1 MRPSTRKAI
10 VRGTLFAAL
19 LGNAACGGA
28 HPSALNLPTPSP
40 ALSSGEPTI
49 RVADAALLGGAPAMA
64 VQVADGILARNPR
77 DLPALLRKG
86 EALYLLKRNDEAM
99 AVFEHALAVNPGN
112 AGALLGLGRI
122 RLAHDPAAAADLFS
136 QVLGREPRNAAALN
150 DLGIAR
156 DLLGQ
161 HSMAQAAYRTALAVS
176 PDTMAARV
184 NLGVSLA
191 VSGHEKEALDVL
203 RPLAAAPETTP
214 RMRQDVAATLALAGE
229 DDAARN
235 LLSQDLNASEIAQ
248 AMSSFK
254 KFHNYTNP
262 PNQ

>member
-1 MRPSTRKAI
+1 MRQLARKII
-10 VRGTLFAAL
+10 VHGCLFAAL

-28 HPSALNLPTPSP
+28 HPSALNLPSPSP
-40 ALSSGEPTI
+40 ALSNGEPTI

-64 VQVADGILARNPR
+64 VQVADGILARNPS

-86 EALYLLKRNDEAM
+86 EALYLLKRNDEAV
-99 AVFEHALAVNPGN
+99 AVFEQALAVNPGN
-112 AGALLGLGRI
+112 ARALLGLGRI

-136 QVLGREPRNAAALN
+136 QVLAREPRNAAALN

-161 HSMAQAAYRTALAVS
+161 HSPAQAAYRAALAVS
-176 PDTMAARV
+176 PDMMAARV

-191 VSGHEKEALDVL
+191 VSGHENEALDVL
-203 RPLAAAPETTP
+203 RPLAAAPEMTP
-214 RMRQDVAATLALAGE
+214 RIRQDMAATLALAGQDE
-229 DDAARN
+229 AARS
-235 LLSQDLNASEIAQ
+235 LLAQDLNATEVAQ

-254 KFHNYTNP
+254 ELYTP
-262 PNQ
+262 LR